1 MVIGLEHE
9 SVVEGDKKSEKQ
21 IKNQIEMLFGLLKLE
36 PDSPETEKIRNGI
49 LDAEE
54 SYKTNNTLKLVKNYR
69 TRTF

>member
-9 SVVEGDKKSEKQ
+9 SVVEGDKKSETQ